1 MTTPTMPTRQARL
14 ESFIEGDLLDAIAAL
29 ELSVTS
35 DILTF
40 TQKVQ
45 VQHALNIVR
54 DVHGMFSE

>member
-1 MTTPTMPTRQARL
+1 MTTPSMPTRQDRL
-14 ESFIEGDLLDAIAAL
+14 ESFVEGDLLDAIAAL

-45 VQHALNIVR
+45 VQYALNIVR
-54 DVHGMFSE
+54 DVHEMFSE